1 MINNIKYELSALRA
15 NFFDR
20 INKIYMIFLVFLYPD
35 YPVYPVK
42 KKKSLIIKNNKGF
55 TLIEIIIVI
64 IVLAILSI
72 FGFHFLSTGIHT
84 YSMMEKQ
91 KGLFDQATMV
101 MERISRELRDAEFIT
116 TPITTPGDSEES
128 GPILTFTKSHRTPP
142 QDVTYDITFQ
152 LPVNTTTL
160 ERVGDSTVNLADNV
174 STFTAARKT
183 TFVSGEIILDEIT
196 ITLTLESGEASITLR
211 SYICPKNLA
220 YPDPDAPSG
229 RNFMGQWEENIE

>member
-1 MINNIKYELSALRA
+1 MINNIKYELSALGA
-15 NFFDR
+15 NSFDR

-101 MERISRELRDAEFIT
+101 MERISRELRDAKIIT
-116 TPITTPGDSEES
+116 TATGST
-128 GPILTFTKSHRTPP
+128 LTFTKSHGTLEETT
-142 QDVTYDITFQ
+142 TYVITFQ
-152 LPVNTTTL
+152 CPSTTL
-160 ERVGDSTVNLADNV
+160 QRIGSTTPATVNLADNV
-174 STFTAARKT
+174 TAFTVT
-183 TFVSGEIILDEIT
+183 NSSNEIT
-196 ITLTLESGEASITLR
+196 ISLTLESGGASITLR
-211 SYICPKNLA
+211 SYIYPKNLPFTNPA
-220 YPDPDAPSG
+220 APSG
-229 RNFMGQWEENIE
+229 RNFGGSWEEDIE